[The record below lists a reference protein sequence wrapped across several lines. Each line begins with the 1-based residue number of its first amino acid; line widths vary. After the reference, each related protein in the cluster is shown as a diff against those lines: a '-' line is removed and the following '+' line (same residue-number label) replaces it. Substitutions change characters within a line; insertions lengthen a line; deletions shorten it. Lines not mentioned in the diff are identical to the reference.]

1 MSWRHV
7 RWSGGPTRSRLMVAL
22 AMVISLSMP
31 VVAPGVAQADCG
43 DTGPVVRV
51 PADASGTTFIG
62 VFERAHLP
70 EVGARMTWTVERV
83 FAGDIKRGRLSFLS
97 TECDWLILREGQR
110 YLFSTGAEIPRRRAT
125 FADSIAWAV
134 DGDRVALEG
143 FRYPTADT
151 QYLTTPDEYP
161 AGVRRVTTV
170 RQALD
175 LVVPEL
181 PPTDSAPATHPGS
194 SWWQPLLR
202 VVSAIMEAIAAALQ

>member
-1 MSWRHV
+1 MSGRHV

-51 PADASGTTFIG
+51 PADASGTTFIC

-97 TECDWLILREGQR
+97 TEGDWLILREGQR
-110 YLFSTGAEIPRRRAT
+110 YLFSTSARSPADGRRSRTRSRGQWTATASRWKVSGTRPRIP
-125 FADSIAWAV
+125 
-134 DGDRVALEG
+134 L
-143 FRYPTADT
+143 
-151 QYLTTPDEYP
+151 PD
-161 AGVRRVTTV
+161 
-170 RQALD
+170 
-175 LVVPEL
+175 
-181 PPTDSAPATHPGS
+181 HP
-194 SWWQPLLR
+194 R
-202 VVSAIMEAIAAALQ
+202 